1 MSTRFVS
8 YVCLSAFAL
17 AACGGSSTPDSQT
30 AASANDPAMATPAMT
45 QSASDPATGMPEP
58 GSLTDH
64 QIAAIADGANSA
76 EIAQAQLA
84 LTKASDPQVRQFAT
98 MMIDHHGEAKEELQ
112 KLNLSPTESQ
122 KSRQMAQKSQETL
135 EQLQQKSGS
144 EFDRAYM
151 QAQLEGHRQ
160 VLEAINSDLLPNAK
174 NPELA
179 EYLQKMKPKV
189 ESHLR
194 QAEAYN
200 TSGSNRTS
208 GTGTSG
214 TGTGT
219 TGTGTSG
226 TGTSG
231 TGSTTTTSASPST
244 R

>member
-1 MSTRFVS
+1 MS
-8 YVCLSAFAL
+8 YVCLSALAL
-17 AACGGSSTPDSQT
+17 AACGGSSKP
-30 AASANDPAMATPAMT
+30 ANDPAMATPAMT

-98 MMIDHHGEAKEELQ
+98 MMIEHHGEAKEELQ

-160 VLEAINSDLLPNAK
+160 VLEALNSDLLPNAK

-179 EYLQKMKPKV
+179 EYLQKMKPRV

-200 TSGSNRTS
+200 TSGTS
-208 GTGTSG
+208 
-214 TGTGT
+214 
-219 TGTGTSG
+219 TSG